1 MYEQYKISYDY
12 NGLEPHIDEATV
24 ETHYGKH
31 HAAYTKTLNET
42 AEKAGVA
49 DMPIEELLK
58 GLDKVTDEG
67 LRKMLRNHGGGYY
80 NHNLYF
86 KTISPEGGDASFENA
101 SDEFKKAVERDFGG
115 LDVLKEKMSAAAMGQ
130 FGSGWAFLS
139 ATPDKK
145 LVISASPNQD
155 NPLSEGTGNTPIVA
169 LDVWEHAYYLK
180 YRNLRADYIKAF
192 WNVIDWAKVSEL
204 F

>member
-1 MYEQYKISYDY
+1 MYEQYKISYEY
-12 NGLEPHIDEATV
+12 KGLEPHIDEATV

-42 AEKAGVA
+42 AEKVGVA

-139 ATPDKK
+139 ATPDGK

-155 NPLSEGTGNTPIVA
+155 NPLSEGTENTPIVA

-192 WNVIDWAKVSEL
+192 WNVIDWVKVSEL